1 MLLKRWEPY
10 GEVRRM
16 DGEFDR
22 VWRHFLRPYRVGASR
37 SADVGYVPIDVYQ
50 EGDNT
55 VVRASLPGIKPE
67 ELEVTLVEDK
77 LSIVGTT
84 KFDKEIKEENYLH
97 RENRYGSFQR
107 VVTLP
112 SAHDPEKVEAAY
124 EDGVLTITIPKDE
137 KSAPKSIKV
146 EVRPSKDAKN

>member
-1 MLLKRWEPY
+1 M
-10 GEVRRM
+10 
-16 DGEFDR
+16 
-22 VWRHFLRPYRVGASR
+22 
-37 SADVGYVPIDVYQ
+37 
-50 EGDNT
+50 
-55 VVRASLPGIKPE
+55 
-67 ELEVTLVEDK
+67 TLVEDK
-77 LSIVGTT
+77 LSIVWTT